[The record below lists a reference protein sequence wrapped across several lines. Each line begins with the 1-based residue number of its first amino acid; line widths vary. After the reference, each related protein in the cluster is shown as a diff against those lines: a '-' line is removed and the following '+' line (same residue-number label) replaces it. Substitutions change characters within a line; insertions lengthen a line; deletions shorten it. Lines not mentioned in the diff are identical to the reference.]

1 MRKEIK
7 IESYFLILSSK
18 EFILKKE
25 VKFMTYNFK
34 VFDIDSKLI
43 AEEDV
48 KVEEFMS
55 VFGTLTPD
63 KNDVEEARLQL
74 MRYYDAFDV
83 VVKEEI

>member
-1 MRKEIK
+1 
-7 IESYFLILSSK
+7 
-18 EFILKKE
+18 
-25 VKFMTYNFK
+25 MTYNFK
-34 VFDIDSKLI
+34 VFDIDSELI

-48 KVEEFMS
+48 KTEEFMS
-55 VFGTLTPD
+55 VFGTLTPN

>member
-1 MRKEIK
+1 
-7 IESYFLILSSK
+7 
-18 EFILKKE
+18 
-25 VKFMTYNFK
+25 MTYNFK

-83 VVKEEI
+83 VVEKEDM

>member
-1 MRKEIK
+1 
-7 IESYFLILSSK
+7 
-18 EFILKKE
+18 
-25 VKFMTYNFK
+25 MTYNFK
-34 VFDIDSKLI
+34 VFDIDSELI

-63 KNDVEEARLQL
+63 KNDIEEARLQL

>member
-1 MRKEIK
+1 
-7 IESYFLILSSK
+7 
-18 EFILKKE
+18 
-25 VKFMTYNFK
+25 MTYNFK
-34 VFDIDSKLI
+34 VFDIDSRLI

-48 KVEEFMS
+48 KREEFMS

-63 KNDVEEARLQL
+63 KNDIEEARLQL

>member
-1 MRKEIK
+1 
-7 IESYFLILSSK
+7 
-18 EFILKKE
+18 
-25 VKFMTYNFK
+25 MTYNFK

>member
-1 MRKEIK
+1 
-7 IESYFLILSSK
+7 
-18 EFILKKE
+18 
-25 VKFMTYNFK
+25 MTYNFK
-34 VFDIDSKLI
+34 VFDIDSELI

-48 KVEEFMS
+48 KIEEFMS

-63 KNDVEEARLQL
+63 KNDIEEARLQL

>member
-1 MRKEIK
+1 
-7 IESYFLILSSK
+7 
-18 EFILKKE
+18 
-25 VKFMTYNFK
+25 MTYNFK
-34 VFDIDSKLI
+34 VFDIDSTLI

-48 KVEEFMS
+48 KIEDFMS

-63 KNDVEEARLQL
+63 KNDIEEARLQL

>member
-1 MRKEIK
+1 
-7 IESYFLILSSK
+7 
-18 EFILKKE
+18 
-25 VKFMTYNFK
+25 MTYNFK
-34 VFDIDSKLI
+34 VFNIDSELI

-48 KVEEFMS
+48 KIEEFMS

-63 KNDVEEARLQL
+63 KNDIEEARLQL

>member
-1 MRKEIK
+1 MA
-7 IESYFLILSSK
+7 
-18 EFILKKE
+18 
-25 VKFMTYNFK
+25 YNFK
-34 VFDIDSKLI
+34 VFDIDSELI

-48 KVEEFMS
+48 KIEEFMS